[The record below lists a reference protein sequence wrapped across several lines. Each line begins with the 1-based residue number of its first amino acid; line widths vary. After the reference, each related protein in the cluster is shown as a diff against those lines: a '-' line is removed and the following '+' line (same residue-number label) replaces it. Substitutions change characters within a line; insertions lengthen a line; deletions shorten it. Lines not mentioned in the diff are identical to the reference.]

1 MCHNCFFF
9 KFVSIIDFSIQKS
22 DKQIVRVV
30 IIVGENLENNPVLL
44 TTDIL
49 ILSVTGGILPYRVIC
64 VGFIRDKNTSIVHLL
79 CSEEST
85 FSAVQN
91 SNLDSL
97 AYNH

>member
-1 MCHNCFFF
+1 MNL
-9 KFVSIIDFSIQKS
+9 IDTNILRTCK
-22 DKQIVRVV
+22 RVTTAY
-30 IIVGENLENNPVLL
+30 IL

-64 VGFIRDKNTSIVHLL
+64 VGFIRDKSTSIVHLL
-79 CSEEST
+79 CSEESN

-97 AYNH
+97 ADNH